1 VRWREDDSPR
11 ALVPAAARS
20 KDASRTDAGASRE
33 IDKTCDRLPSS
44 ALEPTQ
50 DEGLDP
56 NFAPGASKYA
66 SPAIPAG
73 LHLVAT
79 PIGNLADI
87 TLRALATLRRADVIA
102 CEDSRVTGK
111 LKAAFGLSA
120 PLVPY
125 HDHNA
130 ARAGPKLMERLER
143 GEIVALVSDAGTP
156 LVSDPGFRLVRD
168 AIEAGIAVMAVPGPS
183 AALAALV
190 TSGLPTDR
198 FLFAGF
204 LPSRAQARRRALA
217 ELASVPA
224 TLVFFESPKRLA
236 RSLADMADT
245 LGPRQAAVTR
255 ELTKLHEEIRRGDL
269 AALAAEFA
277 AGGAPRGEVTVVI
290 APPGA
295 PVAADDDEID
305 ARLGRA
311 LAGGASVRDAA
322 AAVAAD
328 TGRARRAVYAR
339 ALALVAAR
347 DRGDG
352 GAG

>member
-1 VRWREDDSPR
+1 M
-11 ALVPAAARS
+11 AARS
-20 KDASRTDAGASRE
+20 QGASRTEAGASRE
-33 IDKTCDRLPSS
+33 PDKTCDRSPSS
-44 ALEPTQ
+44 AAAPTRG
-50 DEGLDP
+50 DRADP
-56 NFAPGASKYA
+56 IFGSGASKHA
-66 SPAIPAG
+66 SPAIPPG

-111 LKAAFGLSA
+111 LKAAYGLNA

-168 AIEAGIAVMAVPGPS
+168 AIAAGVAVVAVPGPS
-183 AALAALV
+183 APLAALV
-190 TSGLPTDR
+190 ASGLPTDR

-204 LPSRAQARRRALA
+204 PPPREHARRRMLA
-217 ELASVPA
+217 GLASAPA
-224 TLVFFESPKRLA
+224 TLVFFESPRRLA
-236 RSLADMADT
+236 RSLADMADA
-245 LGPRQAAVTR
+245 LGPRQAVVAR
-255 ELTKLHEEIRRGDL
+255 EMTKLHEEMRRGDL
-269 AALAAEFA
+269 ATLAAAFA
-277 AGGAPRGEVTVVI
+277 AAAPPRGEVTIVI

-295 PVAADDDEID
+295 PPEAGDDEID
-305 ARLGRA
+305 ARLADA
-311 LAGGASVRDAA
+311 LADGASRRDAA
-322 AAVAAD
+322 TRVAGE

-339 ALALVAAR
+339 ALALQAAGEPNEGGH
-347 DRGDG
+347 DGTDGGDG
-352 GAG
+352 